1 MSESIV
7 AGNVG
12 IGTNA
17 PTYTLDVNGSAR
29 VSSNVYVNGDIYV
42 LPYSVGYT
50 PSSGTLSFTL
60 PTLPSGYTGAWAI
73 HFGIY
78 CGGYIGADVIYGIIY
93 PRRAIG
99 IILWTLGNGAG
110 TSWNGQATV
119 TSVSNNIVTL
129 SVPGYGSGMWGSALI
144 KILS

>member
-1 MSESIV
+1 MS
-7 AGNVG
+7 GNLY
-12 IGTNA
+12 IN
-17 PTYTLDVNGSAR
+17 S
-29 VSSNVYVNGDIYV
+29 GDIYV
-42 LPYSVGYT
+42 SPYNVGYT
-50 PSSGTLSFTL
+50 VPSTGTLTFTY
-60 PTLPSGYTGAWAI
+60 PTLPSGCTGVWAI

-78 CGGYIGADVIYGIIY
+78 CGGYIAADVIYGIIY

-129 SVPGYGSGMWGSALI
+129 SVPGYSSAMWGSAFI